1 MPAPASAFGI
11 FKAAFDPTPHAGPDR
26 ARLCW
31 RYIGDDQPHF
41 LVAFVPARQQC
52 ALQATDLPRKTVHFP
67 TPGTAYLWR
76 GCGQTPKLPFPLRAE
91 MPLLVDAHERMP
103 TQRHNLGIQPGS
115 VQA

>member
-1 MPAPASAFGI
+1 MPAPASAVGI

-52 ALQATDLPRKTVHFP
+52 ALQATDLPRKTVHFA
-67 TPGTAYLWR
+67 TPGTAHLWR
-76 GCGQTPKLPFPLRAE
+76 GLGQTAKLPFPLRPE
-91 MPLLVDAHERMP
+91 MTRLFNPLEHVP
-103 TQRHNLGIQPGS
+103 P
-115 VQA
+115 